1 MPLDARKAQH
11 IGQVVTRSFASRQRT
26 IVIVYLAS
34 GSYTYVA
41 VQGIMRSIQ
50 VIDPQIVDASGHAL
64 SHSADTMLIAPL
76 GTSFTGAI
84 FVADTTSTT
93 ASAVAAAP
101 KYEIIEVLP
110 VGIVPGGSHLRV
122 ALRRMR

>member
-1 MPLDARKAQH
+1 MPLDARKVQH
-11 IGQVVTRSFASRQRT
+11 ILQVVTRSFASRQRT

-41 VQGIMRSIQ
+41 VQVIIRSIQ
-50 VIDPQIVDASGHAL
+50 VIDPQVIDASGQAL
-64 SHSADTMLIAPL
+64 PHGADTVIIAPL

-93 ASAVAAAP
+93 SGAVAAAL
-101 KYEIIEVLP
+101 KYEIVEVLP
-110 VGIVPGGSHLRV
+110 VGIVPGGSRLRV